1 MNKASRLRANESK
14 EPATA
19 SEASREAKSEWKKA
33 QEDAEDAKKALNRTS
48 AVVAGSIVWLVFTI
62 GTWSTEMSILAKVG
76 LTFVWLVGVGYYAL
90 KLVAEEEE
98 KVQEKKQR

>member
-1 MNKASRLRANESK
+1 MTRKDEQPGSEGQ
-14 EPATA
+14 PAA
-19 SEASREAKSEWKKA
+19 ERERKPA
-33 QEDAEDAKKALNRTS
+33 QKDVEGTRKALNLTS
-48 AVVAGSIVWLVFTI
+48 AFVAGLIVWLIFTI

-98 KVQEKKQR
+98 KEQEKKQR